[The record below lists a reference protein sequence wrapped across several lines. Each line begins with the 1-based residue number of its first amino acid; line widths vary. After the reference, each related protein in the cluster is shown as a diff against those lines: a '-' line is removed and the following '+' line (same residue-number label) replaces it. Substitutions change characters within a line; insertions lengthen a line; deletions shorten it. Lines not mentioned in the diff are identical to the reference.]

1 MERKNTV
8 SEIKNTLEEMKG
20 RLEEQISK
28 LEDRVVKITQAG
40 QKKEKKKTKM
50 NLRQLWDNIRHT
62 SLHITEVL
70 EGEQRKKGEENLFEE
85 IIAENFPNLKRK

>member
-1 MERKNTV
+1 MEQKNTV
-8 SEIKNTLEEMKG
+8 TEIKNTLEEMNG

-40 QKKEKKKTKM
+40 QKKEKKTKM
-50 NLRQLWDNIRHT
+50 NLRQLWDNLRHT
-62 SLHITEVL
+62 NIHIIEVL